1 MTWVRLDDT
10 FPEHPKMEA
19 VGPLGIALHVAALCY
34 CARHLTDGHLPA
46 TKVPRLLDLPT
57 WRKVVTSLVEAG
69 AWREVDGGYQLHD
82 YLDFQPSRAEVEA
95 ERAKARDRMRRR
107 RSGGSSGEQR
117 ENFGSSSPSPA
128 RPGPS
133 RPTTGSLQQQQNPQ
147 TPLAAAAEEV
157 ARRRGLPELAL
168 TKERPQRWLTAAMR
182 GIQDDLR
189 QHPEFGRLVHGNA
202 TSDAFADLLEP
213 APAPR
218 LAIAKGDPDCLDC
231 FGHGWVIRSDEA
243 SRCDCVTREAS

>member
-1 MTWVRLDDT
+1 MTWVRLDDNMPT
-10 FPEHPKMEA
+10 HPKVLS
-19 VGPLGIALHVAALCY
+19 VGPDAAYLHICGICY
-34 CARHLTDGHLPA
+34 CARLLTDGRIPKAALP
-46 TKVPRLLDLPT
+46 LLGGPVKALP
-57 WRKVVTSLVEAG
+57 KLLEAG
-69 AWREVDGGYQLHD
+69 LWSQDGDDYIVDG
-82 YLDFQPSRAEVEA
+82 YLDWNPTREQVES
-95 ERAKARDRMRRR
+95 DRRR
-107 RSGGSSGEQR
+107 NADRQSRYRRRNGVSNGVTNGATNSVS
-117 ENFGSSSPSPA
+117 NAAPSHPI
-128 RPGPS
+128 PS
-133 RPTTGSLQQQQNPQ
+133 HPNTGSLQQQQNAQ

-189 QHPEFGRLVHGNA
+189 QHPDFGRLVHGNA

-218 LAIAKGDPDCLDC
+218 LAIAKGDPGCLDC